1 MLSRLRTTW
10 LAGSGALILVLA
22 VAGAAI
28 GAPVPTSSEE
38 PAPDEAAPLVVDTA
52 LTFEDADGDSI
63 DDDCD
68 AEVTADAEA
77 AAAAAAAV
85 DANADGVISVA
96 EAAQSER
103 TGGANCN
110 HGGYVSNV
118 AQEQC
123 DAVVDDGDPAEGAAE
138 VEPTDECDEDEAAAP
153 EETEEDEAK
162 AECVPVAAPTFDPE
176 IFTGPGAFGAYV
188 SSVAAS
194 DAVGGK
200 NCNHGGAVSEA
211 VNVAKE
217 AARAERDA
225 AKAER
230 QVQRDAAKAER
241 QVQRD
246 AAKAERAAAKGQGSG
261 KSKGQGQGQGQGQGT

>member
-1 MLSRLRTTW
+1 MMLSRMRTTW
-10 LAGSGALILVLA
+10 LAGSGALFLALVLA
-22 VAGAAI
+22 GAAL
-28 GAPVPTSSEE
+28 GAPVLTSSEE
-38 PAPDEAAPLVVDTA
+38 PAPDQAAPLVVDTA
-52 LTFEDADGDSI
+52 PTFEDADGDSI

-68 AEVTADAEA
+68 ADVVADVEA

-85 DANADGVISVA
+85 DTNADGVISVR

-103 TGGANCN
+103 IGGANCN
-110 HGGYVSNV
+110 HGGYVSTV

-123 DAVVDDGDPAEGAAE
+123 DAVAEDGDPAEGESE
-138 VEPTDECDEDEAAAP
+138 VEPTGECVEDEDEDADP
-153 EETEEDEAK
+153 EGTEDEGAN

-176 IFTGPGAFGAYV
+176 RFTGPGAFGAYV
-188 SSVAAS
+188 ASVAAS

-211 VNVAKE
+211 VKAARE

-230 QVQRDAAKAER
+230 RVQRDAAKAER
-241 QVQRD
+241 RVQRD
-246 AAKAERAAAKGQGSG
+246 AAEAERAAAKNQGSDKG
-261 KSKGQGQGQGQGQGT
+261 KGQGQGN